1 MKLVIGNTVVKM
13 KDGLYCL
20 NDLHK
25 ASDSDGKNRP
35 SIWMDNKQTKALID
49 EILKAGF
56 TASTTTGIPV
66 VTIKGGKNS
75 GTYACKELVYS
86 YAMWISPAFN
96 LAVIRAYDALVNGRI
111 DEVKRIATRNTA
123 RLEAPFMTSAVKF
136 VRDAAGKK
144 SSHFHYSNEFNL
156 INQVALGMTAKQYR
170 SENGIAD
177 NQHIRDTLTVLE
189 IACIEHLQR
198 ANTTMIEL
206 GMDYQK
212 RKCQLSKLYTQRHAR
227 GLIDEVKRL
236 EY

>member
-25 ASDSDGKNRP
+25 ASGGDPNNAPAQWLR
-35 SIWMDNKQTKALID
+35 NKQTKDFLETMQI
-49 EILKAGF
+49 
-56 TASTTTGIPV
+56 STVKLEGR
-66 VTIKGGKNS
+66 GG
-75 GTYACKELVYS
+75 GTYAEKKAVYS
-86 YAMWISPAFN
+86 YAMWISPQFQSH
-96 LAVIRAYDALVNGRI
+96 VIDAYDALVTGQLE
-111 DEVKRIATRNTA
+111 DAKREATRNTA
-123 RLEAPFMTSAVKF
+123 KLEAPFMTSAVKF

-156 INQVALGMTAKQYR
+156 INQVTLGMTAKQYR

-212 RKCQLSKLYTQRHAR
+212 RKCQLSKLYMQRHAR
-227 GLIDEVKRL
+227 GLIEEVKKL

>member
-25 ASDSDGKNRP
+25 ASGGEKKNGPSYFMDLENTSSMIFELMKSDTEITVSNIAMKN
-35 SIWMDNKQTKALID
+35 
-49 EILKAGF
+49 
-56 TASTTTGIPV
+56 
-66 VTIKGGKNS
+66 KNGPYK
-75 GTYACKELVYS
+75 GTYVCKELVYS

-96 LAVIRAYDALVNGRI
+96 LAVIRAYDSLVNGRI
-111 DEVKRIATRNTA
+111 NEVKRLASRNTA
-123 RLEAPFMTSAVKF
+123 KLEAPFMTSAVKF

-198 ANTTMIEL
+198 ANTTLIEL

-212 RKCQLSKLYTQRHAR
+212 RKCQLSKLYVQRHAR
-227 GLIDEVKRL
+227 GLIEEVKRL

>member
-1 MKLVIGNTVVKM
+1 MKLAIGKTVVKM
-13 KDGLYCL
+13 RDGLYCL

-25 ASDSDGKNRP
+25 ASGGEKKNGPSYFMDLENTSSMIFELMKSDTEITVSNIAMKN
-35 SIWMDNKQTKALID
+35 
-49 EILKAGF
+49 
-56 TASTTTGIPV
+56 
-66 VTIKGGKNS
+66 KNGPYK
-75 GTYACKELVYS
+75 GTYVCKELVYS

-96 LAVIRAYDALVNGRI
+96 LAVIRAYDSLVNGRI
-111 DEVKRIATRNTA
+111 NEVKRLASRNTA
-123 RLEAPFMTSAVKF
+123 KLEAPFMTSAVKF

-156 INQVALGMTAKQYR
+156 INQIALGMTAKQYR

-212 RKCQLSKLYTQRHAR
+212 RKCQLSKLYAQRHAR
-227 GLIDEVKRL
+227 GLIEEVKKL